1 MKDFLSMILD
11 RKGRENEIHHP
22 VTLDDVKK
30 NPIVESYLAATDR
43 HMSYL
48 GYIEHG
54 KRHASLV
61 SSISYNILRRLG
73 RSEREAELAGIAG
86 YLHDLGSLINRH
98 DHAKAG
104 ALLANQILL
113 GMGMNPREVAE
124 IVAAIGNHDENSFEP
139 VSGITAALV
148 LADKSDVHRSRVRSN
163 ETDKFSIYD
172 RVNYA
177 VENSFLRVDSDQ
189 REILLELT
197 IDTEISQIMEYFQI
211 FMDRMIASEK
221 AANFLNCK
229 FGLEING
236 QRMK

>member
-172 RVNYA
+172 RVNYWFWRTNPMSTVPA
-177 VENSFLRVDSDQ
+177 YGA
-189 REILLELT
+189 T
-197 IDTEISQIMEYFQI
+197 KPT
-211 FMDRMIASEK
+211 
-221 AANFLNCK
+221 NFLFTTASITPLKIPSCGWIPISGK
-229 FGLEING
+229 FCWS
-236 QRMK
+236 